1 VYFEDLDK
9 IQIIKGMYKM
19 EFILPENST
28 NDCINSLCLI
38 KPLNK
43 YKQNEN
49 NPRCGLN
56 VGA

>member
-1 VYFEDLDK
+1 
-9 IQIIKGMYKM
+9 M

-28 NDCINSLCLI
+28 NDCINSFCLI

-49 NPRCGLN
+49 NSRIGLN